1 MPFLLRQSNRAT
13 FSAWRRAS
21 VWKWA
26 MTMDLLQ
33 ARWLTTEEL
42 AGKLGVDSST
52 LRRWRTMM
60 PPQGPPFGKISER
73 VTMYH
78 VQDVENWLNSR
89 RITPGEV
96 AP

>member
-1 MPFLLRQSNRAT
+1 
-13 FSAWRRAS
+13 
-21 VWKWA
+21 
-26 MTMDLLQ
+26 
-33 ARWLTTEEL
+33 
-42 AGKLGVDSST
+42 
-52 LRRWRTMM
+52 M